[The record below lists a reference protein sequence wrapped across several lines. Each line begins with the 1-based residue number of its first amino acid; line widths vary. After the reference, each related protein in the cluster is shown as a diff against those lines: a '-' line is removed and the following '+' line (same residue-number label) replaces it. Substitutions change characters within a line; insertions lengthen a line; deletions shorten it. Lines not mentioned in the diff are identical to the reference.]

1 MKAATRK
8 SGRKQP
14 AKKDQRSNT
23 RRSAKALSNALDTY
37 KSKRDFAKTPEP
49 PPDKA
54 SKPNGNSFMV
64 QHHWATRDHFDFRL
78 ELDGVLKS
86 WAVTRGPSAN
96 PKTKR
101 LAVRT
106 EDHPLSYATF
116 EGTIPKSEY
125 GGGTV
130 MLWDRGTWAS
140 IDKNPQKAL
149 DKGSLKFV
157 LNGERMKGEWTLVRL
172 KDEGKRENWL
182 LIKHRDEFAEDD
194 DTLAERFAKSVAS
207 GRGRREIEK
216 GEVPKSFAKAKTS
229 TVKPRFPEF
238 VPPQLCDTLKA
249 PPGGDD
255 WLFEMKY
262 DGYRLQV
269 QVSGGEARALTR
281 NGLDWSAKFP
291 AIIDAAKRLD
301 VKSATI
307 DGEAV
312 IFDAKG
318 ISDFPALVAS
328 LEHGRSQAVLQVF
341 DLLEHDGESL
351 RRHRLLERKQALK
364 ALLRRS
370 GTALRFSE
378 HVIGGGEKIFAQAIA
393 AGAEGITAKKCSS
406 IYTSGRSTTWAKIK
420 GDVRRDAYIVGW
432 TSSDRGRPF
441 ASLLGAV
448 ETDGIL
454 QYSGGI
460 GTGFSQAKQKE
471 ILQKISAHEIDGP
484 IEGLVNAEL
493 APRKAHWCKPLY
505 EAEIALTGFT
515 EAGQMRHPRFI
526 ELKEATR
533 APRKAG
539 AKKAAKS
546 AAVKVSRTQQ
556 APEESKKPKTAASKK
571 AKTSVPVGSVA
582 SRITHPERIVYPD
595 VGFTKGEIAAYYEA
609 MAPLII
615 PHIKDRPLSVIRAPD
630 GIEGEQ
636 FFQRHPMKGM
646 GKGIIPVRSGAKTYF
661 ALDGAEGL
669 LSAAQFSVIELHGWG
684 TRTDIPANPDR
695 LVMDLDPDPAVPFK
709 DVVALARQMREVLE
723 AAGLKTYPLIS
734 GGKGVHVVVPL
745 DASANWDLVSTFAE
759 LLAKK
764 MAAGDPAHLIAVS
777 TLARRK
783 GKIFIDYLRN
793 KQKATAI
800 MPYSLRAKPGAPIAM
815 PLDWSQLGRV
825 KEANQFTMKDG
836 LRKKP
841 VWSDYFTSAG
851 RITKAMV
858 EALK

>member
-1 MKAATRK
+1 MVKKRK
-8 SGRKQP
+8 G
-14 AKKDQRSNT
+14 D
-23 RRSAKALSNALDTY
+23 
-37 KSKRDFAKTPEP
+37 
-49 PPDKA
+49 
-54 SKPNGNSFMV
+54 SFMV

-116 EGTIPKSEY
+116 EGTIPKGEY

-140 IDKNPQKAL
+140 IDKDPQKAI

-172 KDEGKRENWL
+172 KDESKRENWL

-194 DTLAERFAKSVAS
+194 DTLAERYVKSVSS
-207 GRGRREIEK
+207 GRGRTEIET
-216 GEVPKSFAKAKTS
+216 GERPKSAKTNTSKAKA
-229 TVKPRFPEF
+229 RFPEF

-249 PPGGDD
+249 PPTGDD

-291 AIIDAAKRLD
+291 AIVNAAKRLD

-341 DLLEHDGESL
+341 DLLEQNGKSL
-351 RRHRLLERKQALK
+351 RRLPLIERKQALK

-378 HVIGGGEKIFAQAIA
+378 HVIGGGEKIFAQAIK
-393 AGAEGITAKKCSS
+393 AGAEGIITKKCSS

-432 TSSDRGRPF
+432 TPSDRGRPF

-460 GTGFSQAKQKE
+460 GTGFSQTKQKE
-471 ILQKISAHEIDGP
+471 ILQKISAHETDGP
-484 IEGLVNAEL
+484 TDGLVNAEL
-493 APRKAHWCKPLY
+493 APRKAHWCKPVY

-533 APRKAG
+533 APGKAG
-539 AKKAAKS
+539 SRKVAKRSTAKNTR
-546 AAVKVSRTQQ
+546 AEEVSD
-556 APEESKKPKTAASKK
+556 ESRKPKLTAARQRI
-571 AKTSVPVGSVA
+571 TSSPEVSGA

-595 VGFTKGEIAAYYEA
+595 VGITKGEIAAYYEK

-615 PHIKDRPLSVIRAPD
+615 PHIENRPLSVIRAPD

-646 GKGIIPVRSGAKTYF
+646 GKGIIPVRSGSKTYF
-661 ALDGAEGL
+661 ALDGVEGL

-684 TRTDIPANPDR
+684 TRTDNPANPDR
-695 LVMDLDPDPAVPFK
+695 LVMDLDPDPAVPFR

-723 AAGLKTYPLIS
+723 AAGLKSYPLVS

-777 TLARRK
+777 TLGRRK

-815 PLDWSQLGRV
+815 PLEWSQLGRV
-825 KEANQFTMKDG
+825 KSANQFTMKDG
-836 LRKKP
+836 LKKQ
-841 VWSDYFTSAG
+841 VAWSDYFKSAG
-851 RITKAMV
+851 KITKAMV